1 MDSANWMMAIGD
13 AVRLFVQS
21 IPDAVWLAYEW
32 AKDWQIV
39 LGGLAILIAAK
50 IFAQGS
56 VRSARIRAAA
66 SVRAAQIAAG
76 VMPKEEESSSAL
88 DTPPLIAPTFRSSL
102 SRPVEEDLSHKLDQ
116 LRSYI
121 RSAMALQAAD
131 VDGSDMTGNIYCERI
146 ARLRFDESDLPRNP
160 SANTLELY
168 KKLLLQMAALRRS
181 NEKGQSSK
189 ELSEALFQLNARAR
203 ELAAAIKSIATPS
216 SSTRQPGQV
225 RV

>member
-39 LGGLAILIAAK
+39 LGGVAILIAAQ

-76 VMPKEEESSSAL
+76 LLPKAEESSSAL
-88 DTPPLIAPTFRSSL
+88 DAPPLIAPTFRSSP
-102 SRPVEEDLSHKLDQ
+102 SPPVEQDLSHKLDQ

-121 RSAMALQAAD
+121 RSAMALQASD
-131 VDGSDMTGNIYCERI
+131 VDGSDAVGNIYCERI
-146 ARLRFDESDLPRNP
+146 ARLRFDERDLPRNA

-168 KKLLLQMAALRRS
+168 KNLLLQLAAVRRS
-181 NEKGQSSK
+181 NEKGQSPR
-189 ELSEALFQLNARAR
+189 ELSEALFQLNTRAR

-216 SSTRQPGQV
+216 SSARQPGQV